1 MRISSKILP
10 TLVSLAILVIA
21 NLYIFQVS
29 ATTADS
35 LNHVY
40 FLDIGQGDA
49 TLIRTSAGENILIDG
64 GPDTSIIDQ
73 LDRHIPFWDRSLDLV
88 LLTHAHAD
96 HATGLLKMLPSY
108 EIKSFWYTGAEYDS
122 QVYQELIASLNQK
135 QIPVSLVS
143 RGDQAQ
149 FQDTTLKILY
159 PTVKS
164 PTDSD
169 PNATSLVGVVSIGDL
184 DIALTGDIGIDQ
196 ETYFIDQLS
205 DIEVLKVAHHG
216 SKFSTSDQFLNRTT
230 PEYGVISVGQDN
242 SYNHPD
248 PQLLSRLSSHHVNI
262 FRTDQDKTIHLSTD
276 GQAYKILS
284 ER

>member
-1 MRISSKILP
+1 MRISSKIIPALAS
-10 TLVSLAILVIA
+10 LVILVIA

-29 ATTADS
+29 ATTADN

-49 TLIRTSAGENILIDG
+49 TLIRTSSGENILIDG

-96 HATGLLKMLPSY
+96 HVTGLLKILPSY
-108 EIKSFWYTGAEYDS
+108 EVKNFWYTGAEYDS
-122 QVYQELIASLNQK
+122 QVYQDLIAGLNQRK
-135 QIPVSLVS
+135 IPISLVS
-143 RGDQAQ
+143 QGDQAH
-149 FQDTTLKILY
+149 FQDTTLTVVY
-159 PTVKS
+159 PTVIS
-164 PTDSD
+164 PTDPD
-169 PNATSLVGVVSIGDL
+169 PNAISLVSLVSIGDL
-184 DIALTGDIGIDQ
+184 DIAITGDIGIDQ
-196 ETYFIDQLS
+196 EPYFVNQLG

-216 SKFSTSDQFLNRTT
+216 SRSSTSDQFLDATS
-230 PEYGVISVGQDN
+230 PEYGIISVGLDN

-248 PQLLSRLSSHHVNI
+248 PQLLSRLASHRVNI